1 MKKLLVAFVLMASL
15 GAFAA
20 ADANIPW
27 QFTGAT
33 NRVAAA
39 ESVPVATDYVRPL
52 PLWLPIA
59 YFDTLMPL
67 GQRFDGC
74 NLDSTSA
81 GLIFLFR

>member
-1 MKKLLVAFVLMASL
+1 MKKLLVAFVLMASF

-20 ADANIPW
+20 DTNIPW

-39 ESVPVATDYVRPL
+39 ESVPVVTDYARPL

-67 GQRFDGC
+67 GQRLDGC
-74 NLDSTSA
+74 NLDSTAA
-81 GLIFLFR
+81 GMLLLFR

>member
-39 ESVPVATDYVRPL
+39 ESVPVVTDYARPL

-67 GQRFDGC
+67 GQRLDGC
-74 NLDSTSA
+74 NLDSTAA
-81 GLIFLFR
+81 GMLLLFR